1 MTWFYNCRNMTK
13 ISWAGDGPI
22 YQVLDSHPIQQY
34 TQVWQK
40 AKSSVLFHGS
50 LFASLDVYSSN
61 LNTREIFQCERR
73 LARTTAKV
81 LERLRGSTVTPMAAS
96 MIDRRAQK
104 RLGQISRRR
113 ESRRGF
119 RCGIYIFGVVQS
131 ERGLAA

>member
-1 MTWFYNCRNMTK
+1 MDDEKTGLVIIGWM
-13 ISWAGDGPI
+13 
-22 YQVLDSHPIQQY
+22 
-34 TQVWQK
+34 
-40 AKSSVLFHGS
+40 AKSSVFLHGS

-61 LNTREIFQCERR
+61 LNTREIFQCEMR
-73 LARTTAKV
+73 LAGTTAK
-81 LERLRGSTVTPMAAS
+81 VTPMAAS

-119 RCGIYIFGVVQS
+119 ICGIYIFGVVQS